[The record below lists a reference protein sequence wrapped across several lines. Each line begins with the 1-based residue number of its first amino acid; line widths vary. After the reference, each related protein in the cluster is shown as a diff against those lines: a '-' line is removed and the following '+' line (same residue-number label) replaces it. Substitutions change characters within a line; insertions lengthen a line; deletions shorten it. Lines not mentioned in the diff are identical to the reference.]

1 MKKIE
6 TLIDDNVHDKLNTI
20 TRNKAEFVRQA
31 IDEKIARMDKPEPN
45 NEPAKEFMSLV
56 SKMTKMLD
64 NNHDVLTDIKQSF
77 MNHDAKFHLAYA
89 KSEQQFYETMRV
101 ILRNNVFAVQ
111 AIDQEWIKDNKAA
124 IDDFIDR
131 SMNDIIQRIKVDMS
145 EVINGKK

>member
-31 IDEKIARMDKPEPN
+31 IDEKIARMDKPESN
-45 NEPAKEFMSLV
+45 NESAKEFISLV

-64 NNHDVLTDIKQSF
+64 NNQTVLTDIKQSF

-89 KSEQQFYETMRV
+89 KNEKQFYELMNIV
-101 ILRNNVFAVQ
+101 YRNNVFGRQ
-111 AIDQEWIKDNKAA
+111 AAGSDWFVENKDRITENVE
-124 IDDFIDR
+124 R
-131 SMNDIIQRIKVDMS
+131 SLAELMER
-145 EVINGKK
+145 INGKK